1 MNNFG
6 LESQYASREQQQ
18 LAEASARADAIVAAC
33 ALVITLILV
42 VFDGKF

>member
-18 LAEASARADAIVAAC
+18 LAEAAARADAIVAAC
-33 ALVITLILV
+33 ALVITFILV